1 MRSSRDLTVA
11 ATLLATVLI
20 ALGQRSAI
28 PSDMKLISHRYG
40 KARVRVLKVFRHG
53 ERHEVKQADV
63 SVTLE
68 GDFEASYTRGDNS
81 LVVPTDTLKNIVY
94 ALAKEKLADEIESFG
109 LALGQL
115 LLDRYPQVAQATVR
129 VAEQRWD
136 RITVDGQPHAH
147 SFAGGGG
154 ARPFA
159 VAVCARDG
167 ASVESGVEDLLL
179 LKSAGS
185 GFAGYAKDEMTTLS
199 ETRDR
204 ILATNLS
211 AAWHFA
217 SLPSSCAEPNRAA
230 LEAMLKVFAT
240 RYSPSVQA
248 TLFEMA
254 QAALEAVPELDWVR
268 LVMPNKHYL
277 LVNLAPFDL
286 ENANEIFVPTDE
298 PHGQIEATV
307 SRA

>member
-1 MRSSRDLTVA
+1 
-11 ATLLATVLI
+11 
-20 ALGQRSAI
+20 
-28 PSDMKLISHRYG
+28 MKLISQRYG

-53 ERHEVKQADV
+53 ERHEVKELDV

-68 GDFEASYTRGDNS
+68 GDFDASYTRADNS
-81 LVVPTDTLKNIVY
+81 LVVPTDTLKNTVY
-94 ALAKEKLADEIESFG
+94 ALAMEKLGDEIEGFC

-115 LLDRYPQVAQATVR
+115 LLDRYPQVTQATVR
-129 VAEQRWD
+129 LAEQRWE
-136 RITVDGQPHAH
+136 RMTVDGQPHAH

-167 ASVESGVEDLLL
+167 ASVESGVEDLPL

-185 GFAGYAKDEMTTLS
+185 GFAGYVKDELTTLP

-204 ILATNLS
+204 ILATTLT
-211 AAWHFA
+211 AGWHFA
-217 SLPSSCAEPNRAA
+217 RTPASYAQPNRAA

-254 QAALEAVPELDWVR
+254 RAALEAVPELDRVR
-268 LVMPNKHYL
+268 LAMPNKHCL

-286 ENANEIFVPTDE
+286 ENANEIFVPTEE

>member
-1 MRSSRDLTVA
+1 
-11 ATLLATVLI
+11 
-20 ALGQRSAI
+20 
-28 PSDMKLISHRYG
+28 MKLISHRYG

-53 ERHEVKQADV
+53 ERHEVKEVGV
-63 SVTLE
+63 SVGLE
-68 GDFEASYTRGDNS
+68 GDFESSYTRADNS
-81 LVVPTDTLKNIVY
+81 LVVPTDTLKNTVY
-94 ALAKEKLADEIESFG
+94 ALAKEKLGDEIEPFG

-115 LLDRYPQVAQATVR
+115 LLDRYPQVTQAIVR
-129 VAEQRWD
+129 VDEQRWE
-136 RITVDGQPHAH
+136 RMTVDGKLHTH
-147 SFAGGGG
+147 SFAGGGR

-159 VAVCARDG
+159 IATCSRG
-167 ASVESGVEDLLL
+167 ATSIESGVEDLSL

-185 GFAGYAKDEMTTLS
+185 GFAGYVKDEMTTLP

-204 ILATNLS
+204 ILSTTLS
-211 AAWHFA
+211 ADWHFA
-217 SLPSSCAEPNRAA
+217 RAPASYAQPNREA

-254 QAALEAVPELDWVR
+254 QAALEAVPELDRVR
-268 LVMPNKHYL
+268 LSMPNKHCL

-286 ENANEIFVPTDE
+286 ENANEIFVPTEE

-307 SRA
+307 SRE

>member
-1 MRSSRDLTVA
+1 
-11 ATLLATVLI
+11 
-20 ALGQRSAI
+20 
-28 PSDMKLISHRYG
+28 MKLISQRYG

-53 ERHEVKQADV
+53 ERHEVKELDV

-68 GDFEASYTRGDNS
+68 GDFDASYTRADNS
-81 LVVPTDTLKNIVY
+81 LVVPTDTLKNTVY
-94 ALAKEKLADEIESFG
+94 ALAREKLASEIELFG

-115 LLDRYPQVAQATVR
+115 LLDRYPQVTQASVR
-129 VAEQRWD
+129 LAEQPWERL
-136 RITVDGQPHAH
+136 TVDGQPHDH
-147 SFAGGGG
+147 SFAGGGR

-159 VAVCARDG
+159 VATCSRGG
-167 ASVESGVEDLLL
+167 ASVASGVEDLLL

-185 GFAGYAKDEMTTLS
+185 GFAGYVKDEMTTLP

-204 ILATNLS
+204 ILSTTLS
-211 AAWHFA
+211 AEWHFA
-217 SLPSSCAEPNRAA
+217 GTPSSYAQANRVA
-230 LEAMLKVFAT
+230 LEAMLNVFAT

-254 QAALEAVPELDWVR
+254 QAALEAVPELDRVR
-268 LVMPNKHYL
+268 LAMPNKHCL

-298 PHGQIEATV
+298 PHGHIEATV
-307 SRA
+307 SR

>member
-1 MRSSRDLTVA
+1 MVAVALIDPALT
-11 ATLLATVLI
+11 TLR
-20 ALGQRSAI
+20 QRSAKL
-28 PSDMKLISHRYG
+28 SDMKLISHRYG

-53 ERHEVKQADV
+53 DRHEVKEAEV

-68 GDFEASYTRGDNS
+68 GEFEASYTRGDNS
-81 LVVPTDTLKNIVY
+81 QVVPTDTLKNTVY
-94 ALAKEKLADEIESFG
+94 VLAKEKLGDEIETFG
-109 LALGQL
+109 LALGKL
-115 LLDRYPQVAQATVR
+115 LLDRYPQVSQATVR
-129 VAEQRWD
+129 LAEQPWERM
-136 RITVDGQPHAH
+136 TVDGKPHPH
-147 SFAGGGG
+147 SFAGDGR

-159 VAVCARDG
+159 VAVCSRGG
-167 ASVESGVEDLLL
+167 ASVESGVENLLL

-185 GFAGYAKDEMTTLS
+185 GFAGYVKDEMTTLP

-211 AAWHFA
+211 ADWHFMRVPA
-217 SLPSSCAEPNRAA
+217 SYAQPNRAA
-230 LEAMLKVFAT
+230 LDAMLKVFAT

-254 QAALEAVPELDWVR
+254 QAALEAVPELDRVR
-268 LVMPNKHYL
+268 LVMPNKHCL

-298 PHGQIEATV
+298 PQGQIEATV

>member
-1 MRSSRDLTVA
+1 MRAIHRI
-11 ATLLATVLI
+11 VL
-20 ALGQRSAI
+20 
-28 PSDMKLISHRYG
+28 
-40 KARVRVLKVFRHG
+40 
-53 ERHEVKQADV
+53 
-63 SVTLE
+63 SV
-68 GDFEASYTRGDNS
+68 EAVYARGDNS

-115 LLDRYPQVAQATVR
+115 LLDRYPQITQATVR
-129 VAEQRWD
+129 LAEQRWD
-136 RITVDGQPHAH
+136 RMTVDGQPHAH
-147 SFAGGGG
+147 SFAGVGG

-167 ASVESGVEDLLL
+167 ASVESGIEDLLL

-185 GFAGYAKDEMTTLS
+185 GFAGYVKDEMTTLA

-211 AAWHFA
+211 VAWHFA
-217 SLPSSCAEPNRAA
+217 RVPSSYAQPNRAA

-254 QAALEAVPELDWVR
+254 QAALKAVPELDRVR

>member
-1 MRSSRDLTVA
+1 MALVLTA
-11 ATLLATVLI
+11 WAHL
-20 ALGQRSAI
+20 SANLT
-28 PSDMKLISHRYG
+28 DMKLISHRYG

-53 ERHEVKQADV
+53 ELHEVKEADV
-63 SVTLE
+63 SMTLE

-81 LVVPTDTLKNIVY
+81 LVVPTDTLKNTVY
-94 ALAKEKLADEIESFG
+94 VLAKEKLGDEIEAFC

-115 LLDRYPQVAQATVR
+115 LLDRYPQVTEATVR
-129 VAEQRWD
+129 VAEQRWE
-136 RITVDGQPHAH
+136 RMTVDGQPHAH
-147 SFAGGGG
+147 SFAGGGR

-159 VAVCARDG
+159 QAACARG
-167 ASVESGVEDLLL
+167 AASVESGVEDLLL

-185 GFAGYAKDEMTTLS
+185 GFAGYVKDELTTLP
-199 ETRDR
+199 ETRNR

-211 AAWHFA
+211 ADWHFA
-217 SLPSSCAEPNRAA
+217 RVPASYAQSNRAT
-230 LEAMLKVFAT
+230 LDAMLKVFAT

-254 QAALEAVPELDWVR
+254 KAALEAVPELDRVR
-268 LVMPNKHYL
+268 LAMPNKHCL

-286 ENANEIFVPTDE
+286 ENANEIFVPTEE
-298 PHGQIEATV
+298 PHGQVEATV

>member
-1 MRSSRDLTVA
+1 MPS
-11 ATLLATVLI
+11 
-20 ALGQRSAI
+20 QRSANL
-28 PSDMKLISHRYG
+28 SDMKLISHRYG
-40 KARVRVLKVFRHG
+40 KARVRVLKVLRHG
-53 ERHEVKQADV
+53 ERHEVREADV
-63 SVTLE
+63 SVMLE

-81 LVVPTDTLKNIVY
+81 LVVPTDTLKNTVY
-94 ALAKEKLADEIESFG
+94 ALAREKLDDGIEPFG
-109 LALGQL
+109 LALAQL

-129 VAEQRWD
+129 LAEQCWERMM
-136 RITVDGQPHAH
+136 VDGQPHAH
-147 SFAGGGG
+147 TFSCG
-154 ARPFA
+154 ARSRR
-159 VAVCARDG
+159 VAVVMRSRSAI
-167 ASVESGVEDLLL
+167 SIESGVEDLLL

-185 GFAGYAKDEMTTLS
+185 GFAGYVKDEMTTLP

-204 ILATNLS
+204 ILATNLT
-211 AAWHFA
+211 ADWHFA
-217 SLPSSCAEPNRAA
+217 HPPSSYARPNRAA

-254 QAALEAVPELDWVR
+254 QAALEAVPELDRVH
-268 LVMPNKHYL
+268 LAMPNKHYL

-307 SRA
+307 SRS